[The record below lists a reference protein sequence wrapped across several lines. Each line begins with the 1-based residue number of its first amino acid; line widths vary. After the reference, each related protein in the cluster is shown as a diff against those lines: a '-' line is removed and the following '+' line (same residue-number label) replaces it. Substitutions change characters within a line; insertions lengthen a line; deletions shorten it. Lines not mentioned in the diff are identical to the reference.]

1 MRLEALMTTP
11 VEVIS
16 PHASIR
22 TAEQRLKLKGIHHLV
37 VVDHGSVVGL
47 VTSDTL
53 RERGA
58 NGATR
63 VEDAMIRNISMLSPE
78 TTVSEAAALMMP
90 GHPQTAIPVVRNDRL
105 VGIVTVADLLEMA
118 GQLGEEAVPDPTRVT
133 LRAERFGLTEPRR
146 RRHRDTP

>member
-22 TAEQRLKLKGIHHLV
+22 TAERRLKLKGIHHLV
-37 VVDHGSVVGL
+37 VVDHGGIVGL
-47 VTSDTL
+47 VTSDSL

-58 NGATR
+58 NGATC
-63 VEDAMIRNISMLSPE
+63 VEDAVIRNISVLSPE

-90 GHPQTAIPVVRNDRL
+90 GHSQTAVPLVRNNRL
-105 VGIVTVADLLEMA
+105 VGIVTVSDLLEMA
-118 GQLGEEAVPDPTRVT
+118 GQLGEDAVPHPTRVT
-133 LRAERFGLTEPRR
+133 
-146 RRHRDTP
+146 